1 MRINYFNGIV
11 ATFGGL
17 ILMRYINGSN
27 DFKFRNLSHFS
38 YNILFFILGSYLL
51 LASLNA
57 LYLILDICKTE
68 YTDKCKRGR
77 RGWGATYDCQKCDDW
92 DIITYKN

>member
-1 MRINYFNGIV
+1 LIV

-27 DFKFRNLSHFS
+27 DFKFRKLSNFS
-38 YNILFFILGSYLL
+38 YNVLFFILGSYLL
-51 LASLNA
+51 LTSLNA

-68 YTDKCKRGR
+68 YTDKCRRGR
-77 RGWGATYDCQKCDDW
+77 RGWGESYDCQKCDDW
-92 DIITYKN
+92 DIIIYEK